1 MNLKYLFFS
10 LLSTC
15 LIIYVSYIPGQSLW
29 GIGSLN
35 EQIIFNLTH
44 IPAYGFLTF
53 LWLKALDRKNKSR
66 FLMVNALFVL
76 MGLILFAIS
85 EEIHQAFVPGR
96 VASCMDVGLDTVGI
110 LFGLSVFKI
119 FRAYNI
125 V

>member
-1 MNLKYLFFS
+1 
-10 LLSTC
+10 
-15 LIIYVSYIPGQSLW
+15 
-29 GIGSLN
+29 
-35 EQIIFNLTH
+35 
-44 IPAYGFLTF
+44 
-53 LWLKALDRKNKSR
+53 
-66 FLMVNALFVL
+66 MVNALFVL